1 MKTKLSRRS
10 DERSVVA
17 SLMRNRKGSAA
28 AEFALVL
35 PVLTSMIFGALEF
48 SSIFF
53 SYSAMQSAARDV
65 ARQVAVNTIPQE
77 GAEEAVKERLPVWM
91 REAID
96 VDITQTTPND
106 ITTNVIQMRV
116 EIPAVSATPLK
127 LFTKSADWVLT
138 TQVEMKQETPF
149 EEPEA

>member
-1 MKTKLSRRS
+1 MNRDDSKTAGPRGLATRLMGDRRG
-10 DERSVVA
+10 A
-17 SLMRNRKGSAA
+17 AA
-28 AEFALVL
+28 AEFALIV
-35 PVLTSMIFGALEF
+35 PVLTTMIIGSLEF

-65 ARQVAVNTIPQE
+65 TRQVAVNTIVE
-77 GAEEAVKERLPVWM
+77 GAAEAAVRARLPVWM
-91 REAID
+91 REEVD
-96 VDITQTTPND
+96 VDISQTTPAD

-127 LFTKSADWVLT
+127 LFTKSTDWTLA

-149 EEPEA
+149 EEPEE